1 MFHSRRATDTQSAPV
16 GHLPPPP
23 LGCAGLAADQFEVE
37 ELAGPSASAGADVI
51 DHELI
56 YPQKRK
62 GTKPVVFVVFVS
74 QQLLEV
80 FFYFSFS
87 FFETSS
93 QIENRTGGERERDG
107 GGMFLTLFFPLS
119 PRWLTG
125 CPESHR

>member
-1 MFHSRRATDTQSAPV
+1 
-16 GHLPPPP
+16 
-23 LGCAGLAADQFEVE
+23 LAADQFEVE

-93 QIENRTGGERERDG
+93 QIENRTGGERERWRG
-107 GGMFLTLFFPLS
+107 GCFSRFFFPLS

>member
-74 QQLLEV
+74 QQLLEFFFILILV
-80 FFYFSFS
+80 FSRP
-87 FFETSS
+87 
-93 QIENRTGGERERDG
+93 QAK
-107 GGMFLTLFFPLS
+107 
-119 PRWLTG
+119 
-125 CPESHR
+125 